1 MNKGTAIVGFFL
13 CFITG
18 MGLMYAVDRSEGG
31 MSLSAEGGSSA
42 KGSASDHANSPIP
55 ITKNDP
61 QIGNT
66 DALVTIVEV
75 SDFEC
80 PFCSRVTP
88 TINQIK
94 KEYKPDQ
101 VRIVW
106 KNNPLPFHKN
116 ARPAAEASATVMA
129 LGGSEAFWK
138 FNESAFA
145 NQKELTEANF
155 EQWAVAAGVPA
166 AKFNE
171 AYKAKKFASKVDED
185 LALAKKIGI
194 SGTPGFRING
204 KLLSG
209 AQPYPKFKE
218 IIDAELAA
226 AADLIKSGTKKN
238 EVSLALTKKNFE
250 APAAA
255 PQGGDKPSQPAA
267 DDKTAWRVDVS
278 SEDPV
283 KGGKEALVTIV
294 EWSDFQCPF
303 CSKVEP
309 TIKQVMDTYK
319 DDVRVVWKDNPLPF
333 HNRAK
338 PAATVAQMAY
348 AKGGSALFWKA
359 HSTLFENQ
367 KDLEDT
373 GLEKISKGL
382 GLDWGA
388 VKAAIDS
395 NKFADRFAKTMDQA
409 DSLEARGTPHFFV
422 NGRRLTG
429 AQPFDRFK
437 TVIDEELAKAKALV
451 AGGVARGNVYAEI
464 MKTAKAAGALDKK
477 DVPPPG
483 KDTPVKGNANAKVT
497 VTVFSDFQCPFCSK
511 VEPTLKQLE
520 KEYGD
525 KIRFVWRNMPLPF
538 HENAPGAAEAA
549 QEAFAQKGNAGFWA
563 MHDKL
568 FENQRALTRPDLEK
582 YAQEVGLDMG
592 KFKAALDSHKH
603 KAVVDGDVAVSK
615 QVGVNGTPAFTIN
628 GYFLSGAQ
636 PYEKFDKLVKTALA
650 EK

>member
-1 MNKGTAIVGFFL
+1 
-13 CFITG
+13 

-31 MSLSAEGGSSA
+31 MSLSAEGSSA

-61 QIGNT
+61 QAGNA

-88 TINQIK
+88 TINEIK
-94 KEYKPDQ
+94 KTYKPDQ
-101 VRIVW
+101 VRVVW

-116 ARPAAEASATVMA
+116 ARPAAEAAATVMG

-138 FNESAFA
+138 FNELAFA

-155 EQWAVAAGVPA
+155 EQWAVASGVPA
-166 AKFNE
+166 PKFNE

-185 LALAKKIGI
+185 MALAKKIGI

-209 AQPYPKFKE
+209 AQPIAKFKE

-226 AADLIKSGTKKN
+226 AAELIKSGTKKN

-250 APAAA
+250 APAPT

-278 SEDPV
+278 ADEPV

-294 EWSDFQCPF
+294 EWSDYQCPF

-319 DDVRVVWKDNPLPF
+319 DDVRVIWKDNPLPF

-338 PAATVAQMAY
+338 PAATVAQMAF

-359 HSTLFENQ
+359 HDTLFENQ

-373 GLEKISKGL
+373 GLEKISKTL
-382 GLDWGA
+382 GLDWTA

-395 NKFADRFAKTMDQA
+395 NKFADRFAKSMDQA

-429 AQPFDRFK
+429 AQPFERFK

-451 AGGVARGNVYAEI
+451 AGGVARSNVYAEI
-464 MKTAKAAGALDKK
+464 MKTAKAPGTLDKK
-477 DVPPPG
+477 NVPPPG

-497 VTVFSDFQCPFCSK
+497 ITVFSDFQCPFCSR
-511 VEPTLKQLE
+511 VEPTLAQIA

-525 KIRFVWRNMPLPF
+525 KVKFVWRNMPLPF

-549 QEAFAQKGNAGFWA
+549 HEAFAQKGNAGFWA

-568 FENQRALTRPDLEK
+568 FENQKALTRPDLDK
-582 YAQEVGLDMG
+582 YAQELGLDMG
-592 KFKAALDSHKH
+592 KFKAAMDSHKH
-603 KAVVDGDVAVSK
+603 KSVVDADIAVSK

>member
-13 CFITG
+13 CFLTG

-31 MSLSAEGGSSA
+31 MSLSAESSGSKA
-42 KGSASDHANSPIP
+42 SASDHASSPVP
-55 ITKNDP
+55 VTKNDP
-61 QIGNT
+61 QWGNA

-80 PFCSRVTP
+80 PFCSRVGP
-88 TINQIK
+88 TLAQIK

-116 ARPAAEASATVMA
+116 ARPAAEAAQTVFA

-138 FNESAFA
+138 FNDKAFE
-145 NQKELTEANF
+145 NQKALTEENF

-166 AKFNE
+166 DKFK
-171 AYKAKKFASKVDED
+171 ADFKAKKHAAKVDED

-209 AQPYPKFKE
+209 AQPFPKFKE
-218 IIDAELAA
+218 IIDAELQAA
-226 AADLIKSGTKKN
+226 AELVKSGTKKN

-250 APAAA
+250 APADKGQKPAGDA
-255 PQGGDKPSQPAA
+255 PAEDKS
-267 DDKTAWRVDVS
+267 AWKVDIS
-278 SEDPV
+278 PTDPV

-309 TIKQVMDTYK
+309 TINQVLETYK

-338 PAATVAQMAY
+338 PAATLAQVAY
-348 AKGGSALFWKA
+348 AKGGSPLFWKA
-359 HSTLFENQ
+359 HKELFENQ
-367 KDLEDT
+367 KDLEDA
-373 GLEKISKGL
+373 GLEKISKTL
-382 GLDWGA
+382 GLDWST

-395 NKFADRFAKTMDQA
+395 NKYADRFAKTMEQA
-409 DSLEARGTPHFFV
+409 DALEARGTPHFFV

-429 AQPFDRFK
+429 AQPFEKFK
-437 TVIDEELAKAKALV
+437 AAIDEELAKANALV
-451 AGGVARGNVYAEI
+451 KGGVARANVYDEI
-464 MKTAKAAGALDKK
+464 MKSAKSAGTLEKK
-477 DVPPPG
+477 NVPPPG
-483 KDTPVKGNANAKVT
+483 KDNPVKGGANAKV
-497 VTVFSDFQCPFCSK
+497 VINEFSDFQCPFCSR
-511 VEPTLKQLE
+511 VGPTLKQIE

-525 KIRFVWRNMPLPF
+525 KVKIVWRNMPLPF
-538 HENAPGAAEAA
+538 HQDAPLAAEAA
-549 QEAFAQKGNAGFWA
+549 QEAFAQKGSTGFWA

-568 FENQRALTRPDLEK
+568 FENQKALSRPDLEK
-582 YAQEVGLDMG
+582 YAQELGLDMG

-603 KAVVDGDVAVSK
+603 KAVVDADMAVAK

-636 PYEKFDKLVKTALA
+636 PFEKFDKLVKVALA